1 MLEQILSLIGQYKS
15 KGILIDTNILLLY
28 FVGSFDPELI
38 PRFKRTIQFTIE
50 DYRTLR
56 ILIYPFKR
64 LLTTPN
70 ILTEVSNL
78 SSQLNENAK
87 TPYFQLFAERIN
99 EMEENYIASAN
110 AAAQEKFPKIGL
122 TDAGIFELSENQYLV
137 LTDDFRLS
145 QSLQSRGIDVINF
158 NHVRILGW

>member
-1 MLEQILSLIGQYKS
+1 MIEEIQALITKYSS

-28 FVGSFDPELI
+28 FVGSFDPVLI
-38 PRFKRTIQFTIE
+38 TRFKRTVQFTIE
-50 DYRTLR
+50 DYE
-56 ILIYPFKR
+56 ILLVLIHPFKK

-78 SSQLNENAK
+78 SSQLNEPVK
-87 TPYFQLFAERIN
+87 TSYFQLFAERIR
-99 EMEENYIASAN
+99 EIDEHYVTSAH
-110 AAAQEKFPKIGL
+110 AARQEQFRKIGL
-122 TDAGIFELSENQYLV
+122 TDAGIFELSENRYLV

-145 QSLQSRGIDVINF
+145 QTLNNRGIDVINF